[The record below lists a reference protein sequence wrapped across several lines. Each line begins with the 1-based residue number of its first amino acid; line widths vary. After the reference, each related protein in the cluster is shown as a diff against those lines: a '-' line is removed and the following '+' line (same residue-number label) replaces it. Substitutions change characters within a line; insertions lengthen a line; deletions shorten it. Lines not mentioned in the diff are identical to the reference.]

1 MSKLTPILV
10 AALASTTAAPALAQ
24 DDDRPQMVVRHD
36 DLNLTSVG
44 GRERLDARVRSAIRQ
59 LCNTGQKQDLRLRA
73 VSLECE
79 AEAKRSVEPQLAA
92 LYNGNGAKFASDKP
106 AVVAAP

>member
-1 MSKLTPILV
+1 MSKLTLILV

-24 DDDRPQMVVRHD
+24 DDDAPSVVVRHD
-36 DLNLTSVG
+36 DLNLASVS

-59 LCNTGQKQDLRLRA
+59 VCNTGQKLDLKVRA
-73 VSLECE
+73 AALECE
-79 AEAKRSVEPQLAA
+79 ADAKRSIEPQLAA
-92 LYNGNGAKFASDKP
+92 LYNGSGAKFASDKP